1 MIMRQK
7 FMHILL
13 DVETIW
19 NNKHSIPIRKI
30 AKNTSE
36 VMRCDEKL
44 KTTGHVL
51 KFLKL
56 ENPSANL
63 NRC

>member
-1 MIMRQK
+1 MIMRQM

-19 NNKHSIPIRKI
+19 NNKHSMPIRKI
-30 AKNTSE
+30 AKNIRE
-36 VMRCDEKL
+36 NL

-51 KFLKL
+51 KSLKP
-56 ENPSANL
+56 ENPLS
-63 NRC
+63 